1 MIIFDKIQEHQ
12 NKNLP
17 FVAYR
22 KPKSKK
28 INGVFCKT
36 DDLIFTEDFGDSGF
50 VFSPFDANERSILFP
65 IENSDFITYEYDF
78 EVDSAP
84 KKIFDTSSLDK
95 KEHINLVQ
103 KTIDKIKESELKKI
117 VVSRKE
123 EVLISDFEIIDIYK
137 KLLKSYTNAF
147 VYIWY
152 HPKIGLW
159 LGATPE
165 TLLEINDDKFKTMSL
180 AGTQVSKDGSISWG
194 AKEIEEQ
201 QMVTDFIKNQVEEIS
216 ENLSI
221 EEAETI
227 KAGSLLHLRSR
238 VEGRLKSNA
247 DMKVLIRA
255 LHPTPAVCGLPREDA
270 RDFIL
275 NNENYNRT
283 FYTGFLGELNM
294 THKNSENSSH
304 LFVNLRCM
312 KVLENKAQVFV
323 GGGITKDSYAE
334 KEWLETVAKT
344 STMKNMLQ

>member
-36 DDLIFTEDFGDSGF
+36 DDLIFTEDFSDSGF
-50 VFSPFDANERSILFP
+50 VFSPFYANERSILFP
-65 IENSDFITYEYDF
+65 IENSDLITQEYNFDF
-78 EVDSAP
+78 SSTHI
-84 KKIFDTSSLDK
+84 KLLDTSNLDK
-95 KEHINLVQ
+95 KEHVDLVQ

-123 EVLISDFEIIDIYK
+123 EVLISDFKIIDIYK
-137 KLLKSYTNAF
+137 KLLESYTNAF
-147 VYIWY
+147 VYMWY

-165 TLLEINDDKFKTMSL
+165 TLLEINGDKFKTMSL
-180 AGTQVSKDGSISWG
+180 AGTQVSKEGPISWG

-201 QMVTDFIKNQVEEIS
+201 QMVTDFIRNQVQGIS

-221 EEAETI
+221 EEAETVR
-227 KAGSLLHLRSR
+227 AGSLLHLRSR

-247 DMKVLIRA
+247 NLKELIRA
-255 LHPTPAVCGLPREDA
+255 LHPTPAVCGLPRESA
-270 RDFIL
+270 KEFIL
-275 NNENYNRT
+275 NNENYKRAY
-283 FYTGFLGELNM
+283 YTGFLGELNM
-294 THKNSENSSH
+294 YSENSENSSH

-312 KVLENKAQVFV
+312 KVSENKAQVFV
-323 GGGITKDSYAE
+323 GGGITKDSDAE